1 MSVGLGY
8 TFCKVVLA
16 WPDDRLTLND
26 LLRLLCE
33 VECAHSVCVGVV
45 AWCPLLDE
53 VFNDQQM
60 SVLSCDVDGSVFKN
74 LSLFVNFL
82 SSSE

>member
-1 MSVGLGY
+1 
-8 TFCKVVLA
+8 
-16 WPDDRLTLND
+16 
-26 LLRLLCE
+26 
-33 VECAHSVCVGVV
+33 V